1 MAYSATL
8 GGTNAPVNFLGLTP
22 TLAGVMQLNLQV
34 PAEIPSGLLPM
45 VLTIN
50 GVSSVGVTIPV
61 DGQ

>member
-1 MAYSATL
+1 
-8 GGTNAPVNFLGLTP
+8 
-22 TLAGVMQLNLQV
+22 MQLNLQV